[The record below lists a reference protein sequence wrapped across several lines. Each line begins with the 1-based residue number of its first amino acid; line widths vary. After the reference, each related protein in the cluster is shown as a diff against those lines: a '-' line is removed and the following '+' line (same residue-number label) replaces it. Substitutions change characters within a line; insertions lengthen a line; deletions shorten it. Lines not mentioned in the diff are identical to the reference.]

1 MELKRL
7 TVYIFFIN
15 KLINVNELQFYLPP
29 VAVYTSTWKNSM
41 HIHRYV
47 NFLGSS
53 TVLLFKLIYKV

>member
-1 MELKRL
+1 MELKGL

-15 KLINVNELQFYLPP
+15 KKINFNELQFYLPP

-53 TVLLFKLIYKV
+53 TV